1 MYGGFVPFNRRV
13 PSFSQ
18 THRHTQTHSHTHTHT
33 HIHTHTHTHTHT
45 QTHKYSTHNTPLSFS
60 VDPFLTMIL
69 HICTHTHSHVYSPY
83 NSHTHSQAI
92 YQLYQDP
99 NPASKTQAD
108 QWLQTLQVSPPAWNI
123 AWVLLQHQVRTM
135 YAILFNPPQQMAF
148 RRLTM

>member
-18 THRHTQTHSHTHTHT
+18 THRHT
-33 HIHTHTHTHTHT
+33 HTHTHT
-45 QTHKYSTHNTPLSFS
+45 QTHTH
-60 VDPFLTMIL
+60 
-69 HICTHTHSHVYSPY
+69 THTHSHVYSPY